1 MRVVLDTVIL
11 VRGLINPFS
20 LWGRVIFDFA
30 GRYRWLVSPAVA
42 DEYVDVLNRPE
53 LVRKYR
59 TVATRDLDTV
69 LGNLATALVVEPSAT
84 PAVCRDPED
93 DKLLAAALA
102 GTAQFIVS
110 EDLDLLDLGSYEG
123 IQIATAAAFLRTLE
137 AQVGPMA

>member
-30 GRYRWLVSPAVA
+30 GRYRWLVSPAVV

-102 GTAQFIVS
+102 EPHNSSSPRIWTCSIWA
-110 EDLDLLDLGSYEG
+110 
-123 IQIATAAAFLRTLE
+123 ATKGFKSQPLRRSCARLRRR
-137 AQVGPMA
+137 